1 MGLVK
6 TRRLA
11 YPPLAG
17 ADDPWGSRQAERCEC
32 RAMQKQQRAKAR
44 MIGTAN
50 YRTEL
55 CQTAERDCAKLPNG
69 FTPNYR
75 MAIARC

>member
-17 ADDPWGSRQAERCEC
+17 ADDLFFSSTWALSL
-32 RAMQKQQRAKAR
+32 
-44 MIGTAN
+44 
-50 YRTEL
+50 L
-55 CQTAERDCAKLPNG
+55 CLGLDRHRNG
-69 FTPNYR
+69 FVALLPR
-75 MAIARC
+75 

>member
-6 TRRLA
+6 TRRLK

-32 RAMQKQQRAKAR
+32 RAMQKQQRAKF
-44 MIGTAN
+44 GTPPPVKKGGDMGT
-50 YRTEL
+50 RPG
-55 CQTAERDCAKLPNG
+55 CGKQSPRG
-69 FTPNYR
+69 GR
-75 MAIARC
+75 

>member
-32 RAMQKQQRAKAR
+32 RAMQKQQRVAGAAQN
-44 MIGTAN
+44 T
-50 YRTEL
+50 
-55 CQTAERDCAKLPNG
+55 
-69 FTPNYR
+69 FTPPPES
-75 MAIARC
+75 AIIRGVESVSDTRKGYS

>member
-1 MGLVK
+1 MGLLK

-32 RAMQKQQRAKAR
+32 RAMQKQQRAKAGMKVVKPCSKFQGSSFEAGLKIR
-44 MIGTAN
+44 L
-50 YRTEL
+50 RE
-55 CQTAERDCAKLPNG
+55 NG
-69 FTPNYR
+69 GR
-75 MAIARC
+75 

>member
-32 RAMQKQQRAKAR
+32 RAMQKQQRAKAGVKPPVKKGGALPPHLYKSGGR
-44 MIGTAN
+44 PAADLPRRK
-50 YRTEL
+50 YE
-55 CQTAERDCAKLPNG
+55 AE
-69 FTPNYR
+69 
-75 MAIARC
+75 

>member
-32 RAMQKQQRAKAR
+32 RAMQKQQRAKAGVR
-44 MIGTAN
+44 MKALPKATTGKGVRSPSRKLAN
-50 YRTEL
+50 ALTSALRST
-55 CQTAERDCAKLPNG
+55 T
-69 FTPNYR
+69 
-75 MAIARC
+75 

>member
-6 TRRLA
+6 TRRLE

-32 RAMQKQQRAKAR
+32 RAMQKQQRAKAGMKPPVKGDAR
-44 MIGTAN
+44 KGLP
-50 YRTEL
+50 R
-55 CQTAERDCAKLPNG
+55 QFPFGERRLGK
-69 FTPNYR
+69 
-75 MAIARC
+75 

>member
-17 ADDPWGSRQAERCEC
+17 FATHRKANTPSDAET
-32 RAMQKQQRAKAR
+32 ATRAKA
-44 MIGTAN
+44 GW
-50 YRTEL
+50 
-55 CQTAERDCAKLPNG
+55 
-69 FTPNYR
+69 
-75 MAIARC
+75 